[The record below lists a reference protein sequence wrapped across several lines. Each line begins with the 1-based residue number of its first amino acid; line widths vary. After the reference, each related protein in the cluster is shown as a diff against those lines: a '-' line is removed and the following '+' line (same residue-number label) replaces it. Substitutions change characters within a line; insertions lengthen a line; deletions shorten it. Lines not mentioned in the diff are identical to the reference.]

1 MSASGLS
8 AVRNGMSDA
17 QELSDSWLSGD
28 SRPKGGCEALA
39 DIVDSREVSVGGP
52 RGGSR
57 KLASNELV
65 AAVAVVV
72 VPLGANQL
80 LSVGKSL
87 DKASGS
93 VAAKAVVA
101 RSAAF
106 NLAVSSRLMSTL
118 LPALLLGIAWVS
130 EASCLRPAH
139 LLAKY
144 SQVIFRLTQRE
155 HAGFSLGHR
164 TLDDAQPMQQSRSLG
179 VTAAVLPGDLA
190 P

>member
-1 MSASGLS
+1 MSASGLP

-39 DIVDSREVSVGGP
+39 DIVDLREVSVGDP

-57 KLASNELV
+57 KLTSNELV
-65 AAVAVVV
+65 TAIVVVVVV

-101 RSAAF
+101 RSAAC
-106 NLAVSSRLMSTL
+106 NLPVSSGLMSTL

-130 EASCLRPAH
+130 EASCLRPAR

-144 SQVIFRLTQRE
+144 SQAQR
-155 HAGFSLGHR
+155 AGAR
-164 TLDDAQPMQQSRSLG
+164 
-179 VTAAVLPGDLA
+179 VLAGDGEKSF
-190 P
+190 